1 MTYLYRFRMLKEKNP
16 LDGREFPGDL
26 ACLETMNTVFNEDP
40 SDIETFDA
48 GEWVLR
54 EVTAEEI
61 ARFHHVRRAYGAC
74 ARIKWELLG

>member
-1 MTYLYRFRMLKEKNP
+1 MLKEKNP
-16 LDGREFPGDL
+16 LDGREFPSDL
-26 ACLETMNTVFNEDP
+26 ACIKTMNTVFNEDP
-40 SDIETFDA
+40 MSMAVWCDIETFDA